1 MKEKIPTNLAELK
14 EKYSRMELDK
24 EYNRIV
30 DELLQDF
37 KEIVLLKIRGRRHN
51 QKAIVQ
57 PEECDKLESQVRVL
71 KDHIGGESE

>member
-37 KEIVLLKIRGRRHN
+37 KEIVLMKIKSRRHN

-57 PEECDKLESQVRVL
+57 PEEFDKLESQVRVL